1 MSQWKFSCPSC
12 GQHFSGDFGYCGREI
27 TCSVCQTSFTVPS
40 PGSAA
45 PVQSGTNAPGRPQR
59 TTVSLPASIPRFPP
73 RAEPAPVG
81 PRKTSGLALA
91 SVICSAGSFI
101 LIPFGFIP
109 GIICGHMARKRLA
122 HEPLLGGAGLAKA
135 GLILGYVALGLYL
148 AGALLV
154 LAFGISVAKLLR

>member
-1 MSQWKFSCPSC
+1 MAQWKFSCPSC

-27 TCSVCQTSFTVPS
+27 TCSVCQHQFTVPS

-45 PVQSGTNAPGRPQR
+45 PVLSAPNAQGRPQR

-81 PRKTSGLALA
+81 RKKTSGLALA
-91 SVICSAGSFI
+91 SLICSGGSFI
-101 LIPFGFIP
+101 VFPLFIP
-109 GIICGHMARKRLA
+109 GIICGHMARRRLA
-122 HEPLLGGAGLAKA
+122 QDPLLSGTGLAKT
-135 GLILGYVALGLYL
+135 GLILGYIALGLYL

-154 LAFGISVAKLLR
+154 LALGISVAKFLR